1 MKQRDSSGGN
11 VTKTGMRRRD
21 LLKTAGA
28 AAGALAASN
37 FPLVN
42 IARADSSVIKIG
54 HLSLMTG
61 ARSSWGLSTPWVIER
76 IRGLVKGGLQIGGK
90 NYTVEIL
97 DRDTQSDANRTAS
110 LANEL
115 VLSEKVDMI
124 LNNDGIAAPAMEIAD
139 NNRTPMLTTFLQWEP
154 FYGQRG
160 SSPDKGYEWNFLFF
174 WSAAKIIQNFIGLW
188 DTVQTNKKV
197 GTAFIENEA
206 GQGMEKAFS
215 AAIKNAGYTEVPGGR
230 YRIETDDFST
240 QVAKFKGG
248 DAQILTGLMFNAHV
262 ATMLGQMGQAAYNPE
277 IMTFAAACVL
287 PTDVEALGDKG
298 NGMSCEA
305 SWTPSWGTTSS
316 LTHQSV
322 KDFVADWE
330 NSTGK
335 QWIQWLGHDHAKW
348 EIAIAA
354 LKASGDPKD
363 RDAVRNAI
371 NNLVLDTIVGKIDF
385 KNSKLKS
392 VAETQLAAGQW
403 RKAKAGSK
411 FPYDF
416 RICYNGTAPDVTVD
430 DEFKLLSQL
439 S

>member
-1 MKQRDSSGGN
+1 MTKRDPSG
-11 VTKTGMRRRD
+11 TKGAGKSAMRRRD
-21 LLKTAGA
+21 FLKTAGA
-28 AAGALAASN
+28 AAGALATN
-37 FPLVN
+37 IPLVN
-42 IARADSSVIKIG
+42 IARADSNVIKIG
-54 HLSLMTG
+54 HFSLMTG
-61 ARSSWGLSTPWVIER
+61 ARSSWGLATPWVIGR
-76 IRGLVKGGLQIGGK
+76 INELLKGGLQIGGK

-97 DRDTQSDANRTAS
+97 DRDTQSDPNRTAS

-124 LNNDGIAAPAMEIAD
+124 LNNDGIAAPAMEICD
-139 NNRTPMLTTFLQWEP
+139 NNRTPMVTTFLQWEP
-154 FYGQRG
+154 FYAQRG
-160 SSPDKGYEWNFLFF
+160 SSPDKGYDWNFLFF
-174 WSAAKIIQNFIGLW
+174 WSAAKIIENFIGLW
-188 DTVQTNKKV
+188 NSVPTNKKV

-206 GQGMEKAFS
+206 GQGMEQAFS
-215 AAIKNAGYTEVPGGR
+215 AAIKNAGYAEVPGGR

-262 ATMLGQMGQAAYNPE
+262 ATMLGQMGQAAYSPE
-277 IMTFAAACVL
+277 VMTFAAACVL
-287 PTDVEALGDKG
+287 PTDVEALGDRG

-316 LTHQSV
+316 LTNQSV

-330 NSTGK
+330 DSTGK
-335 QWIQWLGHDHAKW
+335 QWIQWLGHDYAKW

-371 NNLVLDTIVGKIDF
+371 NTLMLDTIVGKIDF

-403 RKAKAGSK
+403 RKAKSGK

-430 DEFKLLSQL
+430 DEFKLLSQI